1 MEWQLPVQKLEIG
14 NVNIGSPWGRS
25 GRSDRGGS
33 HQENGHTV
41 TKAMAPLSY
50 FGPQYRL
57 PSVSILF
64 PPLPIVEIVPGTGKL
79 VLDMSE
85 TSLGSIKMSIFQE
98 TLINAI
104 QYHQHGW
111 FKSEFTKDEI
121 RHGFQPLFQDNHLTF
136 HCPLGSNTQAGRS
149 VPIYKGGAWLPAG
162 TQPDLKPG
170 MRIRIA
176 VKIHGIS
183 FLMQGDQAATAVNGQ
198 PRWTGRCRL
207 QHRIQGILVQA

>member
-14 NVNIGSPWGRS
+14 NVNIGSPWA
-25 GRSDRGGS
+25 RGGGS
-33 HQENGHTV
+33 GSGHSRNQEAS
-41 TKAMAPLSY
+41 KAMAPLSY

-64 PPLPIVEIVPGTGKL
+64 PPLPIVEFVPGTGRL

-98 TLINAI
+98 TLVNAI

-111 FKSEFTKDEI
+111 FKSDFTKDEI
-121 RHGFQPLFQDNHLTF
+121 RHGFQPLFHDSHLTF
-136 HCPLGSNTQAGRS
+136 HCPLGGTSAGVVVGRT
-149 VPIYKGGAWLPAG
+149 VPIYKGGAWLAAG
-162 TQPDLKPG
+162 TSVGAELKPG
-170 MRIRIA
+170 MRIRAA

-183 FLMQGDQAATAVNGQ
+183 FLMNEGK
-198 PRWTGRCRL
+198 WTGRCRL